1 MAEEKEVLGE
11 AAPGLHR
18 PGYGTV
24 GGSNAIK
31 DKRLDHFLLRWSEL
45 YLLEK
50 SALLYTR
57 VQWKSEV
64 EKLEVDR
71 YQLMEQVAALR
82 EQMPDQ

>member
-1 MAEEKEVLGE
+1 M
-11 AAPGLHR
+11 
-18 PGYGTV
+18 
-24 GGSNAIK
+24 
-31 DKRLDHFLLRWSEL
+31 LRWSEL

-71 YQLMEQVAALR
+71 DQLKEQVAALR
-82 EQMPDQ
+82 EQISELRAGPGHN